1 MIVVLVLV
9 VTAVIAGLSAA
20 AAIRH
25 WPQADPASAA
35 THALGE
41 ELGRSRQARSFLRS
55 RLDPGT
61 ATGLAL
67 TVSMIGAVVAGGVI
81 GILILMIRANTGF
94 VVVDHSAARWAG
106 SNTGATATRVLEV
119 ITLLG
124 STPVIVAVAV
134 AGAVYGIAR
143 WRSPSIPL
151 FFLVV
156 VLGQFLTSNAI
167 KFAVDRA
174 RPDLHPLVGFSG
186 PSFPSG
192 HSTAAAA
199 TYAALALV
207 MARGRSPR
215 VRAALAG
222 IAVGIAVAV
231 ACSRVFLGVHWA
243 SDVVAGLLLGWAWF
257 GLCSVAFGGRFLRF
271 GAPAKEAAAGP
282 AFGAVPPRE
291 GRQEAVRSLGRGGAT
306 ER

>member
-9 VTAVIAGLSAA
+9 VIGVIAGLSAA

-282 AFGAVPPRE
+282 AFGAVPPGE
-291 GRQEAVRSLGRGGAT
+291 GRQGAVPSLGRGGAT

>member
-9 VTAVIAGLSAA
+9 VVAVAAGLCAA

-94 VVVDHSAARWAG
+94 VGVDHSAARWAG
-106 SNTGATATRVLEV
+106 SNAGALATGVLET

-124 STPVIVAVAV
+124 STPVVVAVAV
-134 AGAVYGIAR
+134 GGAVYGVAR
-143 WRSPSIPL
+143 WRSPAIPL
-151 FFLVV
+151 FFMVV
-156 VLGQFLTSNAI
+156 VLGQFLTSNGV
-167 KFAVDRA
+167 KYAVDRA

-215 VRAALAG
+215 VRAALTG
-222 IAVGIAVAV
+222 TAVGVAVAV
-231 ACSRVFLGVHWA
+231 ASSRVFLGVHWL

-257 GLCSVAFGGRFLRF
+257 GLTSVAFGGRFLRF

-282 AFGAVPPRE
+282 QCGAVPPRE
-291 GRQEAVRSLGRGGAT
+291 EELEEGVRLGRGGAN
-306 ER
+306 EL